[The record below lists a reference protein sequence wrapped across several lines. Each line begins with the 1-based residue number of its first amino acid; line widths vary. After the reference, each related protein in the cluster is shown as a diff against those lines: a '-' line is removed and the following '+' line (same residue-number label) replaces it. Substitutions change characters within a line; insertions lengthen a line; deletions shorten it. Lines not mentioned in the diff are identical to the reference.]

1 LYQLT
6 ILNKQDKWRNIK
18 MIVNKEEKEKR
29 RIASIIKSLNKVLE
43 KNYKKG
49 LFLNDSTEINA
60 YKYVLNILNK
70 KER

>member
-1 LYQLT
+1 MYQLT